1 MMDRNTLVQ
10 VKNRSASSLVYKVP
24 DLGVRRE
31 FNPGEVKR
39 ISIDELEK
47 LSYVRGGES
56 LIANFLQ
63 ILEEPK
69 VVEEVNG
76 GVPELEYNWGEK
88 EVINLI
94 KNGSLDSFLDA
105 LDFAPAG
112 VVDLIKTFSVSLPVT
127 DLNKINA
134 LKEKTG
140 FDVEAAIKLEQA
152 DKAEEEAQVK
162 PPVKKRRAKTTTTTT
177 TTKTKE

>member
-1 MMDRNTLVQ
+1 MIDRNTLVR

-39 ISIDELEK
+39 ISMDELEK
-47 LSYVRGGES
+47 LSYMRGGES
-56 LIANFLQ
+56 LIVNFLQ
-63 ILEEPK
+63 ILDNPTA
-69 VVEEVNG
+69 VEEVNG
-76 GVPELEYNWGEK
+76 GAPELEYNWGEK

-94 KNGSLDSFLDA
+94 KNGSQDEFLDA

-112 VVDLIKTFSVSLPVT
+112 VVDLIKTFCVSLPVT
-127 DLNKINA
+127 DLNKIHA

-140 FDVEAAIKLEQA
+140 LDVEAAIKLEQA
-152 DKAEEEAQVK
+152 DKAEEAETPK
-162 PPVKKRRAKTTTTTT
+162 PPVKKRRAKTTTTAAP
-177 TTKTKE
+177 KE

>member
-1 MMDRNTLVQ
+1 MMDRNTLVR
-10 VKNRSASSLVYKVP
+10 VKNRSASSVVYKVP

-56 LIANFLQ
+56 LIVNYLQ
-63 ILEEPK
+63 ILDNPAA
-69 VVEEVNG
+69 VEEIQNSA
-76 GVPELEYNWGEK
+76 PELEYNWGEK
-88 EVINLI
+88 EVIDLI
-94 KNGSLDSFLDA
+94 KKGSLDAFLDA

-127 DLNKINA
+127 DLNKIQA
-134 LKEKTG
+134 LKDKTG
-140 FDVEAAIKLEQA
+140 FDVETAIKLEQA
-152 DKAEEEAQVK
+152 DKAEEPPK
-162 PPVKKRRAKTTTTTT
+162 PPVKKRRAKTTTNTTT
-177 TTKTKE
+177 TAKEE

>member
-1 MMDRNTLVQ
+1 MMDRNTLVR

-63 ILEEPK
+63 ILDTPE
-69 VVEEVNG
+69 VIEEVNG
-76 GVPELEYNWGEK
+76 GATELEYNWGEK
-88 EVINLI
+88 EVVDLI
-94 KNGSLDSFLDA
+94 KNGSVDAFLDA

-112 VVDLIKTFSVSLPVT
+112 VIDLIKTFSVSLPIT
-127 DLNKINA
+127 DLNKIHA

-140 FDVEAAIKLEQA
+140 FDVETAIKLEQA
-152 DKAEEEAQVK
+152 DKAEEEPVK
-162 PPVKKRRAKTTTTTT
+162 PPVKKRRAKSTTTTTA
-177 TTKTKE
+177 KKE